1 MDQKGA
7 LADKLRIGCSGWGY
21 KDWINV
27 FYPSRATNKD
37 FLKFYSSIF
46 DAVEIDS
53 SFYRTPSLPMIRSWY
68 EKTPKDFLFTA
79 KLPKKITHEKH
90 LAGVDVQ
97 LDWFEKSIKGLREK
111 LGGVVVQLPPSF
123 KVAKDKAR
131 LADFLKLIDPKVH
144 YAIEFRHISW
154 FEDQSILPLLRD
166 HNVSL
171 CWTINQYLETPKE
184 VTSDHLY
191 LRFVGDRSITEFK
204 GIQKDQKEKMM
215 EWHKELLAKEDS
227 FKDAFVFFNN
237 HFAGFGPSSVN
248 EFRRLSGL
256 IEKEWTTSE
265 KGEASPNQAS
275 LSDF

>member
-1 MDQKGA
+1 MGAKSA

-21 KDWINV
+21 KDWLNV
-27 FYPSRATNKD
+27 FYPSGAANKD

-53 SFYRTPSLPMIRSWY
+53 SFYRTPTPPMIRSWY
-68 EKTPKDFLFTA
+68 EKTPQDFLFTA

-123 KVAKDKAR
+123 KVAKDKSR
-131 LADFLKLIDPKVH
+131 LADFLKLIDPKVR
-144 YAIEFRHISW
+144 YAIEFRHMSW

-171 CWTINQYLETPKE
+171 CWSITQYLETPKE
-184 VTSDHLY
+184 VTSDQLY

-204 GIQKDQKEKMM
+204 GIQKDQKQKMM
-215 EWHKELLAKEDS
+215 EWHKELVAKEDS

-237 HFAGFGPSSVN
+237 HFAGFGPASVN
-248 EFRRLSGL
+248 EFRRLTGL
-256 IEKEWTTSE
+256 IEKEWATS
-265 KGEASPNQAS
+265 GVGDTSPNQAS